1 MHIEVVSGLKLNW
14 IDCDKKN
21 FLPIYYFFSTLW
33 YLFYYHNYISG
44 LFKIAFFSATFTIFI
59 FHLIY
64 FQYSRH
70 KIWSRQSG
78 RREIFFWRHGEGK
91 MWVIILTNLIFLL
104 QFAQSKNGAKEIG
117 RKSKHTSWY
126 CEGTL
131 VSLCCS
137 LAIYTHPSLNVLVV
151 TCTSVLCHGCDV
163 TSSSR
168 FYYLCFLLYASNL
181 HDPFY
186 KVNMNVDF
194 LGFYASQD
202 LCVKAF
208 DSLNVFHSKKGE

>member
-1 MHIEVVSGLKLNW
+1 MIAIKKLPSN
-14 IDCDKKN
+14 I
-21 FLPIYYFFSTLW
+21 LFFSTLW

-44 LFKIAFFSATFTIFI
+44 LFKIAFFSATFTVFI

-137 LAIYTHPSLNVLVV
+137 LAIYIYTPFFECLSSHLHVCFVSWMWRHIFVTLLLSLFPAI
-151 TCTSVLCHGCDV
+151 CIKPAWS
-163 TSSSR
+163 
-168 FYYLCFLLYASNL
+168 LL
-181 HDPFY
+181 
-186 KVNMNVDF
+186 
-194 LGFYASQD
+194 
-202 LCVKAF
+202 
-208 DSLNVFHSKKGE
+208 

>member
-1 MHIEVVSGLKLNW
+1 M
-14 IDCDKKN
+14 
-21 FLPIYYFFSTLW
+21 W

-194 LGFYASQD
+194 WAFMLLKTSVLKPLIAWTFFIAK
-202 LCVKAF
+202 KANRLHDCIWSF
-208 DSLNVFHSKKGE
+208 DRYIFI

>member
-1 MHIEVVSGLKLNW
+1 MIAIKKLPSN
-14 IDCDKKN
+14 I
-21 FLPIYYFFSTLW
+21 LFFSTLW

-44 LFKIAFFSATFTIFI
+44 LFKIAFFSAAFTIFI

-151 TCTSVLCHGCDV
+151 TCTSVLCHECDV

-168 FYYLCFLLYASNL
+168 FYYLCFLPYASNL

-208 DSLNVFHSKKGE
+208 DSLNVFHSKEGE

>member
-1 MHIEVVSGLKLNW
+1 MIA
-14 IDCDKKN
+14 IKKTS
-21 FLPIYYFFSTLW
+21 FQYIIFFSTLW

-137 LAIYTHPSLNVLVV
+137 LAIYTHPSLNVLEV

-208 DSLNVFHSKKGE
+208 DSLNVFHSKEGE

>member
-1 MHIEVVSGLKLNW
+1 M
-14 IDCDKKN
+14 
-21 FLPIYYFFSTLW
+21 
-33 YLFYYHNYISG
+33 
-44 LFKIAFFSATFTIFI
+44 FI

-70 KIWSRQSG
+70 KIWSRQSR

-91 MWVIILTNLIFLL
+91 MRVIILTNLIFLL

-137 LAIYTHPSLNVLVV
+137 LAIYKHPSLNVLVV
-151 TCTSVLCHGCDV
+151 TCTSVLWHGCDV
-163 TSSSR
+163 TPSSR
-168 FYYLCFLLYASNL
+168 FYYLSFLLHASNL

-194 LGFYASQD
+194 G
-202 LCVKAF
+202 AF
-208 DSLNVFHSKKGE
+208 MLLKTSVLKPLIA